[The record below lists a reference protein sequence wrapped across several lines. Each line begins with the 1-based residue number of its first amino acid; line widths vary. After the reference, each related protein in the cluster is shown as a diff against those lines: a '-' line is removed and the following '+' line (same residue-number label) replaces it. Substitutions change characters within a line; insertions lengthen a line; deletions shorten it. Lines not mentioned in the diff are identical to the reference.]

1 MDVKV
6 FFGKFVSGYLWG
18 HLLAMTLVIVGL
30 CFGVKY
36 GLAIYTHHGEGIALP
51 NLRGMSYV
59 KAIEMMEEQG
69 IYVVANDTG
78 YNKKMEAGCVLM
90 QTPGAGTKVKEGRT
104 IFVTINSTSSPA
116 VKIPDIIDNSSFRE
130 AQAKLTALG
139 FRLLEPKVIDGERD
153 WVYDVQA
160 GGRSLQQGDIV
171 PIETPLTLVIGSG
184 MIGEESEED
193 MMLDMP
199 DSTDLETD
207 DFEEVTERPM

>member
-51 NLRGMSYV
+51 NLRGMSYA

-160 GGRSLQQGDIV
+160 GGRSLQQGDMV
-171 PIETPLTLVIGSG
+171 PIETPLTLVIGNG

-199 DSTDLETD
+199 DSTDMETD
-207 DFEEVTERPM
+207 DFEEVTERPI

>member
-51 NLRGMSYV
+51 NLRGMSYA

-78 YNKKMEAGCVLM
+78 YNKKMEAGCVLL

-160 GGRSLQQGDIV
+160 GGRSLQQGDMV
-171 PIETPLTLVIGSG
+171 PIETPLTLVIGNG

-199 DSTDLETD
+199 DTTDMETD

>member
-51 NLRGMSYV
+51 NLRGMSYA

-160 GGRSLQQGDIV
+160 GGRSLQQGDMV
-171 PIETPLTLVIGSG
+171 PIETPLTLVIGNG

-199 DSTDLETD
+199 DSTDMETD

>member
-51 NLRGMSYV
+51 NLRGMSYA

-78 YNKKMEAGCVLM
+78 YNKKMEAGCVLL

-160 GGRSLQQGDIV
+160 GGRSLQQGDMV
-171 PIETPLTLVIGSG
+171 PIETPLTLVIGNG

>member
-51 NLRGMSYV
+51 NLRGMSYA
-59 KAIEMMEEQG
+59 KAIEIMEEQG

-78 YNKKMEAGCVLM
+78 YNKKMEAGCVLL

-160 GGRSLQQGDIV
+160 GGRSLQQGDMV
-171 PIETPLTLVIGSG
+171 PIETPLTLVIGNG

-207 DFEEVTERPM
+207 EFEEVTERPM

>member
-51 NLRGMSYV
+51 NLRGMSYA

-199 DSTDLETD
+199 DSTDLEID
-207 DFEEVTERPM
+207 EFEEVTERPM

>member
-18 HLLAMTLVIVGL
+18 HLLAMALVIVGL

-51 NLRGMSYV
+51 NLRGMSYA

-160 GGRSLQQGDIV
+160 GGRSLQQGDMV
-171 PIETPLTLVIGSG
+171 PIETPLTLVIGNG

-199 DSTDLETD
+199 DSTDMETD

>member
-51 NLRGMSYV
+51 NLRGMSYA

-78 YNKKMEAGCVLM
+78 YNKKMEAGCVLL

-160 GGRSLQQGDIV
+160 GGRSLQQGDMV
-171 PIETPLTLVIGSG
+171 PSETPLTLVIGNG

>member
-51 NLRGMSYV
+51 NLRGMSYA

-160 GGRSLQQGDIV
+160 GGRSLQQGDMV

-199 DSTDLETD
+199 DSTDLEID
-207 DFEEVTERPM
+207 EFEEVTERPM

>member
-51 NLRGMSYV
+51 NLRGMSYA

-78 YNKKMEAGCVLM
+78 YNKKMEAGCVLL

-160 GGRSLQQGDIV
+160 GGRSLQQGDMV
-171 PIETPLTLVIGSG
+171 PIETPLTLVIGNG

-199 DSTDLETD
+199 DSTDMETD

>member
-51 NLRGMSYV
+51 NLRGMSYA

-160 GGRSLQQGDIV
+160 GGRSLQQGDMV
-171 PIETPLTLVIGSG
+171 PIETPLTLVIGNG

-199 DSTDLETD
+199 DTTDMETD
-207 DFEEVTERPM
+207 EFEEVTERPM

>member
-51 NLRGMSYV
+51 NLRGMSYA

-160 GGRSLQQGDIV
+160 GGRSLQQGDMV
-171 PIETPLTLVIGSG
+171 PIETPLTLVIGNG

-207 DFEEVTERPM
+207 EFEEVTERPM

>member
-51 NLRGMSYV
+51 NLRGMSYA

-160 GGRSLQQGDIV
+160 GGRSLQQGDMV
-171 PIETPLTLVIGSG
+171 PIETPLTLVIGNG

-199 DSTDLETD
+199 DSTDLEID
-207 DFEEVTERPM
+207 EFEEVTERPM

>member
-18 HLLAMTLVIVGL
+18 HLLAMALVIVGL

-51 NLRGMSYV
+51 NLRGMSYA

-160 GGRSLQQGDIV
+160 GGRSLQQGDMV
-171 PIETPLTLVIGSG
+171 PIETPLTLVIGNG

>member
-51 NLRGMSYV
+51 NLRGMSYA

-78 YNKKMEAGCVLM
+78 YNKKMEAGCVLL

-160 GGRSLQQGDIV
+160 GGRSLQQGDMV
-171 PIETPLTLVIGSG
+171 PIETPLTLVIGNG

-199 DSTDLETD
+199 DSTDMETD
-207 DFEEVTERPM
+207 EFEEVTERPM

>member
-51 NLRGMSYV
+51 NLRGMSYA

-69 IYVVANDTG
+69 SYVVANDTG

-171 PIETPLTLVIGSG
+171 PIETPLTLVIGNG

-207 DFEEVTERPM
+207 EFEEVTERPM